1 MHVCKTPPH
10 LPDGEADDD
19 AEVVSEQLVG
29 ARLGVVDVHV
39 DGVVDEVADAEGE
52 RQEEHLARVV
62 DQVRQDLRAEVEQ
75 VDRRRQARDGAVQ
88 QRRRDVAELPG
99 VLKAIYLLEEHCM
112 LKLSL
117 LTHCFGCDLCEEEVE
132 AGEEAPAEYHDE
144 WELRRHR

>member
-1 MHVCKTPPH
+1 MVP
-10 LPDGEADDD
+10 
-19 AEVVSEQLVG
+19 EQLVG

-62 DQVRQDLRAEVEQ
+62 DQVRQDLRAEVEE

-99 VLKAIYLLEEHCM
+99 VLKAMYDLLEEHCI

>member
-1 MHVCKTPPH
+1 MIFVQKLSKFCHTPNSSGAPKTPPH

-19 AEVVSEQLVG
+19 AEVVPEQLVG

-117 LTHCFGCDLCEEEVE
+117 LSIDSLF
-132 AGEEAPAEYHDE
+132 
-144 WELRRHR
+144 WM